1 MPRCSKVDVAG
12 LGGEVKA
19 VHLVVAS
26 LMGFVYHL
34 VQRVFSYFQFFSVEH
49 GATKVDYLSL
59 GIVAAHLFQKL
70 LIGCLEQFHV
80 VVVGGEIVGAKVD
93 AFSRRSC
100 WWRDR
105 WCQG

>member
-1 MPRCSKVDVAG
+1 MSPVW
-12 LGGEVKA
+12 
-19 VHLVVAS
+19 
-26 LMGFVYHL
+26 
-34 VQRVFSYFQFFSVEH
+34 

-93 AFSRRSC
+93 AYQLRLVTAEVPLLAAIIEVGVLVFGGHHIVGGGSPFHIQ
-100 WWRDR
+100 RDR
-105 WCQG
+105 